1 MTTEYI
7 EFLGGVVE
15 SRVCG
20 VQSLQSNTYTTSTA
34 YGVSTWA
41 QSSIR
46 QPDYW
51 QQQNRGLSD
60 FLHIRLIC
68 STVIVRRVYCTNK
81 VPLYDVATSTTE
93 RCTVHCFVL
102 LRLEAISV
110 LFGLYQSWKK
120 EEAILFQEEG
130 LLLPKKGLLLPSSS
144 FLCCSELQ
152 ASHYFASACSRM
164 NWTNPPLLQSAVRS
178 TTTYYSTRVLLQKE
192 YNIPGDPIRSKNF
205 YYYILLRTYVLLIET
220 HGTMY
225 VRQSTVTRV
234 LYYCKIRQGQ
244 K

>member
-68 STVIVRRVYCTNK
+68 STVIVRRVYCTSNK
-81 VPLYDVATSTTE
+81 VPLYDVATSNYSDQQQ
-93 RCTVHCFVL
+93 F
-102 LRLEAISV
+102 
-110 LFGLYQSWKK
+110 QSFLDCIKAGRRKK
-120 EEAILFQEEG
+120 QSFFR
-130 LLLPKKGLLLPSSS
+130 KKASN

-164 NWTNPPLLQSAVRS
+164 NWTNPPLLQSAVSS

-192 YNIPGDPIRSKNF
+192 YDIPGDPIRSKNF